1 MNKEAVLILLHDNQE
16 HLHQLGVRSLAI
28 FGSFARDEAGP
39 ESDIDFL
46 VDLAPPLTFNR
57 YIQLKFFLEDLLGRS
72 VDLVMPAAMKPRA
85 RASAERE
92 AILVT

>member
-1 MNKEAVLILLHDNQE
+1 MNKEAVLILLRDNQE

-46 VDLAPPLTFNR
+46 VDLYR
-57 YIQLKFFLEDLLGRS
+57 H
-72 VDLVMPAAMKPRA
+72 
-85 RASAERE
+85 
-92 AILVT
+92 